1 MVGYKRQP
9 DLSAVFDDVLY
20 YTLHVI
26 IINVK
31 LHRSWSKIKL
41 RPIFEERDGEKQVLK
56 IAVTGI
62 PGIGKSTVVAKAAEK
77 LADRLGFKVC
87 GVRTVEI
94 RREGRREG
102 FSILDL
108 ATGEAGILSHT
119 KGRGPKIGKYHINI
133 EDLEKIGA
141 EALRN
146 ALSCD
151 LVIIDEIG
159 PMELI
164 SGSFVAAV
172 EKVLESDK
180 PVLAVLHRSS
190 EHWLA
195 RKVREEFEVLTV
207 DMKNREELPEKIFSY
222 FASKPL

>member
-1 MVGYKRQP
+1 VVGYKRQP

-31 LHRSWSKIKL
+31 LQRSWSKIKL

-102 FSILDL
+102 FSILD
-108 ATGEAGILSHT
+108 
-119 KGRGPKIGKYHINI
+119 
-133 EDLEKIGA
+133 
-141 EALRN
+141 
-146 ALSCD
+146 
-151 LVIIDEIG
+151 
-159 PMELI
+159 I